1 MSSASLTPQQVELA
15 RLTVADAG
23 EVLTLQ
29 RAAYVEEAQ
38 RTGDLFLPALTQTLD
53 ELVEE
58 IRSGDGFVLRLNGRL
73 VGAVRIRTVGG
84 EMNLG
89 RLTVAPD
96 MQGRGFGGAL
106 LYAAEE
112 EAAKTDV
119 PNRTADEVA
128 VLYTGRLSESSIR
141 LYTRRGYLETHREQ
155 LSDGVQLVHMRK
167 AVLVA

>member
-1 MSSASLTPQQVELA
+1 MAVD
-15 RLTVADAG
+15 DAG
-23 EVLTLQ
+23 ELLTLQ
-29 RAAYVEEAQ
+29 RAAYAEEAQ
-38 RTGDLFLPALTQTLD
+38 RSGDPFLPALTQTLD

-58 IRSGDGFVLRLNGRL
+58 IRSGDGFVLRLNGRM

-84 EMNLG
+84 ELNIG

-112 EAAKTDV
+112 EAGKTDV
-119 PNRTADEVA
+119 ANRDAGEVA

-141 LYTRRGYLETHREQ
+141 LYTRRGYHEVRREQ
-155 LSDGVQLVHMRK
+155 LSPGVELVHMSK
-167 AVLVA
+167 AERAE